1 MNGFIPKEQSGA
13 YRPWRLKSLDGG
25 GGGAVKSKER
35 ENAERVK
42 SINQQAYR
50 EGVEAGYAKGVAQA
64 QQEGARLAALAEEL
78 QHELAGLEQH
88 VAGDLVRLALTLARA
103 LVRESLK
110 VHPELIEAI
119 VRESVRDL
127 PPFTQGAR
135 VRLNPED
142 AQLLRTHLNAE
153 GAAEWV
159 IVEDPSLTRG
169 GCRIETFNCEI
180 DASIETRWQKL
191 TAALAQDH
199 DWIA

>member
-25 GGGAVKSKER
+25 GGAVKNQER
-35 ENAERVK
+35 ENAERVQT
-42 SINQQAYR
+42 INQQAYR
-50 EGVEAGYAKGVAQA
+50 EGVEAGYAKGAAQA
-64 QQEGARLAALAEEL
+64 QQEAARLAALAVEL
-78 QHELAGLEQH
+78 QQELAGLEQH
-88 VAGDLVRLALTLARA
+88 VAGDLVRLALTLARS

-110 VHPELIEAI
+110 VHPEIIEAI

-142 AQLLRTHLNAE
+142 AQLLHKHRNAE

-159 IVEDPSLTRG
+159 VIEDPSLSRG
-169 GCRIETFNCEI
+169 SCRIETLNCEM

-191 TAALAQDH
+191 TAALAQEH

>member
-25 GGGAVKSKER
+25 GGARNQER

-42 SINQQAYR
+42 VINQQAYR
-50 EGVEAGYAKGVAQA
+50 EGVDAGYAKGAAQA
-64 QQEGARLAALAEEL
+64 TQEAARLAGLADQL
-78 QHELAGLEQH
+78 QQELAGLEQH

-110 VHPELIEAI
+110 VHPELVEAI

-135 VRLNPED
+135 IRLNPED
-142 AQLLRTHLNAE
+142 ARLLAKHLQGE
-153 GAAEWV
+153 IPAEWL
-159 IVEDPSLTRG
+159 ISEDSTLARG
-169 GCRIETFNCEI
+169 GCKIETLSCEI

-191 TAALAQDH
+191 TAALAQEH

>member
-1 MNGFIPKEQSGA
+1 MNGFIPKERSAA

-25 GGGAVKSKER
+25 GATVKNQER

-42 SINQQAYR
+42 MINQQAYR
-50 EGVEAGYAKGVAQA
+50 EGVDAGYATGAAQA
-64 QQEGARLAALAEEL
+64 RQEAARLAALAEQL
-78 QHELAGLEQH
+78 QQELAGLEQRI
-88 VAGDLVRLALTLARA
+88 AGDLVRLALTLARS

-142 AQLLRTHLNAE
+142 AQLLGRHLNAE
-153 GAAEWV
+153 GGAEWI
-159 IVEDPSLTRG
+159 IVEDPTLARG
-169 GCRIETFNCEI
+169 GCRVETLNCEI

-191 TAALAQDH
+191 TAALAQEH